1 MPHATKIL
9 AVDDREE
16 NLVALAAVLDALP
29 VEVVTVSSGRAALRE
44 LLDDEFAL
52 ILLDVVMP
60 EMDGFEIAGHIKSRP
75 RTRDIPII
83 FLTAAGEAGEQ
94 AYQGYAAGAVDY
106 LTKPFDPWLLRAKV
120 EIFVELHRRTV
131 ELRRQAALLRQ
142 ALDGVEGV
150 EGAGGCEQILKAL
163 DDRMGRVENDVARLR
178 GARSPSQAAPSGERG
193 AGEEGQY
200 ALDDLESHV
209 ADLRLAL
216 NALVAGT

>member
-1 MPHATKIL
+1 VPHATKIL

-29 VEVVTVSSGRAALRE
+29 VEVVPVSSGRDALRE
-44 LLDDEFAL
+44 LLNDEFAL

-60 EMDGFEIAGHIKSRP
+60 EMDGFETAGHIKSRP

-120 EIFVELHRRTV
+120 AIFVELHRRTL
-131 ELRRQAALLRQ
+131 ELRRQAAVLRQ
-142 ALDGVEGV
+142 ALDGSG
-150 EGAGGCEQILKAL
+150 GGGCDQILKAL
-163 DDRMGRVENDVARLR
+163 DDRMALVEGDVARLR
-178 GARSPSQAAPSGERG
+178 GDAPAGAANG
-193 AGEEGQY
+193 AGGTGP
-200 ALDDLESHV
+200 LDDLGAHV

-216 NALVAGT
+216 NALVAGS

>member
-29 VEVVTVSSGRAALRE
+29 VEVVPVSSGRAALRE

-131 ELRRQAALLRQ
+131 ELRHQAALLRQ

-178 GARSPSQAAPSGERG
+178 GAHSPAPS
-193 AGEEGQY
+193 AASAPPGEEGPD
-200 ALDDLESHV
+200 ALDDLETHV